1 MTELITFQPVSQK
14 KRIAVIPGDGIGPE
28 VIAQAVNVIQASGAD
43 VELTHFDWSA
53 NRYLADGVTV
63 PPDGFAMLER
73 DFDAILLGAFGD
85 PRVASNIHAKEILLG
100 MRFKMDLY
108 ANVRPVRLL
117 DASFCPLKGI
127 EPIDIDFVVVR
138 ENTEGVY
145 VDAGGVFKLGT
156 PDEVAVQEDIN
167 TRKGVERVIRYAFE
181 YCERHKKQNGSAR
194 KSVLMCDKSNALT
207 HAGGLWQRVFKE
219 VSREYPQITPQ
230 HMYVDALCTQ
240 MVRDPRQFD
249 VIVTNNLFGDIITD
263 LGAALQGGLGVAASG
278 NLHPGRTSMF
288 EPVHGSAPPLAGKNV
303 ANPMGA
309 ILSAALMLE
318 YLGLHQEAAAV
329 ERAVRE
335 AVVSGKGTKDVGGS
349 LGTRETGDYIAAHIR
364 TTGN

>member
-1 MTELITFQPVSQK
+1 MSQK

-28 VIAQAVNVIQASGAD
+28 VIAQAVNVIQASGAN

-117 DASFCPLKGI
+117 DASLCPLKGV
-127 EPIDIDFVVVR
+127 EPRDIDFVVVR

-145 VDAGGVFKLGT
+145 VDAGGVFKQGT
-156 PDEVAVQEDIN
+156 PDEVAIQEDIN

-181 YCERHKKQNGSAR
+181 YCERHKKHDGNPRQR
-194 KSVLMCDKSNALT
+194 VLMCDKSNAMT

-219 VSREYPQITPQ
+219 VSKEYPQITAQ
-230 HMYVDALCTQ
+230 HLYVDALCTQ

-249 VIVTNNLFGDIITD
+249 VIVTNNMFGDIITD
-263 LGAALQGGLGVAASG
+263 LAAGLQGGLGMAASG
-278 NLHPGRTSMF
+278 NIHPGKTSMF
-288 EPVHGSAPPLAGKNV
+288 EPVHGSAPPIAGKNI
-303 ANPMGA
+303 ANPFGA
-309 ILSAALMLE
+309 ILTAAMMLAH
-318 YLGLHQEAAAV
+318 LGFAEEANRMEAAV
-329 ERAVRE
+329 LE
-335 AVVSGKGTKDVGGS
+335 AVKQKKTTSDIGGNLGTK
-349 LGTRETGDYIAAHIR
+349 EAGDWVAKQLQ
-364 TTGN
+364 N

>member
-1 MTELITFQPVSQK
+1 MSQK
-14 KRIAVIPGDGIGPE
+14 RRIAVIPGDGIGPE
-28 VIAQAVNVIQASGAD
+28 VITQAVNVIQASGAD

-85 PRVASNIHAKEILLG
+85 PRVASNIHAREILLG

-117 DASFCPLKGI
+117 DSSLCPLKEI
-127 EPIDIDFVVVR
+127 EPKDLDFVVVR

-145 VDAGGVFKLGT
+145 VDAGGVFKQGT

-181 YCERHKKQNGSAR
+181 YCERNQKQDGSPR
-194 KSVLMCDKSNALT
+194 KRVLLCDKSNAMSY
-207 HAGGLWQRVFKE
+207 AGGLWQRVFKE

-249 VIVTNNLFGDIITD
+249 VVVTNNMFGDIITD
-263 LGAALQGGLGVAASG
+263 LAAGLQGGLGVAASG
-278 NLHPGRTSMF
+278 NIHPGKTSMF

-303 ANPMGA
+303 ANPLGA
-309 ILSAALMLE
+309 ILTAAMMLAH
-318 YLGLHQEAAAV
+318 LGLTAQADKIEAAV
-329 ERAVRE
+329 LEAVRQ
-335 AVVSGKGTKDVGGS
+335 KKTTQDVGGT
-349 LGTRETGDYIAAHIR
+349 LGTREAGEWVAKSVAT
-364 TTGN
+364 